1 MLFYYTL
8 IFSQAF
14 FNFLPFLSC
23 LEPGLPWTM
32 LSTYSLTLH
41 LFSSNTWRCFLI
53 TLSMLPHLM
62 HTFFHILCILLPHQQ
77 HHHIFTF
84 SALTL
89 FFLSLTACLH
99 THVFR
104 SCAASLLLSSKSCAA
119 YFFILMS
126 WSNSSFFILMSF
138 ASSFLVPWI
147 LLSSS
152 PLLCLLRWTLL
163 SSRDIFWHFYV
174 LCSLNLSVSRDIFWH
189 QFVPP
194 NCTPRFLMLVSFVFL
209 AVSPFLF
216 INTSRQTIF
225 AWTVCVSVWACTS
238 FLFPSSFRV
247 LLLCKWDHQAF
258 LHRFF
263 FPMFLFLFVT
273 VFSECTVF
281 SPCDVWLLQCMHW
294 TLPSQIIQ

>member
-1 MLFYYTL
+1 MTMYLNHTVHASTFNAHFFPHFMHTSSTSATSPHFYLF
-8 IFSQAF
+8 
-14 FNFLPFLSC
+14 
-23 LEPGLPWTM
+23 
-32 LSTYSLTLH
+32 STYSLLPIPNCLSSH
-41 LFSSNTWRCFLI
+41 LCFLI
-53 TLSMLPHLM
+53 C
-62 HTFFHILCILLPHQQ
+62 F
-77 HHHIFTF
+77 
-84 SALTL
+84 
-89 FFLSLTACLH
+89 
-99 THVFR
+99 FR
-104 SCAASLLLSSKSCAA
+104 SCAASLLLSFFLSHELV

-126 WSNSSFFILMSF
+126 CF

-147 LLSSS
+147 LLSSW
-152 PLLCLLRWTLL
+152 PLLCFLYWTLFGF
-163 SSRDIFWHFYV
+163 SRDIFWHLYV
-174 LCSLNLSVSRDIFWH
+174 MSPSLNPSQFLVTFFRLFH

-194 NCTPRFLMLVSFVFL
+194 NCIPRFLVLVSFVFL